1 MEEKYDPKKVWDK
14 IIKKQKKAF
23 RSEGEYWRRMANA
36 LRKRKLREGGYP
48 PYNDKHL
55 RWWNND

>member
-1 MEEKYDPKKVWDK
+1 MINWFLRFFRKETTEERVD
-14 IIKKQKKAF
+14 
-23 RSEGEYWRRMANA
+23 
-36 LRKRKLREGGYP
+36 RKLREGGYP